1 MRPRSS
7 LKLVLTGTLPL
18 ALSACNQAAT
28 DAPAP
33 VDTTV
38 KLLVKSTF
46 ATLRECAVS
55 QIPMPICSLANSNA
69 KYVHLQ
75 NTPRSNIET
84 GTQTNAQQGE
94 CQHTEQQNLTAQVQ
108 GFELIVA
115 GSVSRAEFYKIREPL
130 LQAGAVRT
138 EQAVSKEAE
147 LVLASLLS
155 GGESTKF
162 YSQPVYGTCNN
173 RPMSS
178 SPRLIRSFTNGSLI
192 TRPSSTS
199 TISRGGF
206 GDQAKARS
214 GWGSS
219 SSSRFSFGG

>member
-7 LKLVLTGTLPL
+7 LTLVLTGTLPL
-18 ALSACNQAAT
+18 ALSGCNPAQA
-28 DAPAP
+28 PVP

-46 ATLRECAVS
+46 ATLRECAIS
-55 QIPMPICSLANSNA
+55 QIPMEVCSLAKSNA
-69 KYVHLQ
+69 LYVHGQ
-75 NTPRSNIET
+75 NTPLSNIET
-84 GTQTNAQQGE
+84 GAQTNAQRGD
-94 CQHTEQQNLTAQVQ
+94 CQDAEQQTSNVQEQ
-108 GFELIVA
+108 GFELIIA
-115 GSVSRAEFYKIREPL
+115 GSVPRTEFYKIRETL
-130 LQAGAVRT
+130 LTAGAVRT

-162 YSQPVYGTCNN
+162 YSQPVYGTCNSQ
-173 RPMSS
+173 RMSS

-192 TRPSSTS
+192 SRPSTAS

-214 GWGSS
+214 GWSGSS
-219 SSSRFSFGG
+219 ASRFSFGG